1 MRLTLTLLFLLISFS
16 SAVAKDD
23 ITKELITS
31 NGKTRPYYL
40 YVQSNSLEFSQEVRA
55 RQRSLFTRSTNG
67 TNKMAELKTK
77 PTDASVKEFL
87 NQIADKQRRDDCFT
101 IAKMMEE
108 ATGAKPKMWGPSIVG
123 FGTFHYKYDSG
134 REGDWLVT
142 GFSPRKNDLTLYLM
156 MGFEQHRELMAQLG
170 KYKTSKTCLYLKRL
184 DDVHL
189 PTLKKLIKQS
199 IKQLR
204 EYQKSK
210 SKS

>member
-1 MRLTLTLLFLLISFS
+1 
-16 SAVAKDD
+16 
-23 ITKELITS
+23 
-31 NGKTRPYYL
+31 
-40 YVQSNSLEFSQEVRA
+40 
-55 RQRSLFTRSTNG
+55 
-67 TNKMAELKTK
+67 MAELKTK
-77 PTDASVKEFL
+77 QTEASVKDFL
-87 NQIADKQRRDDCFT
+87 NQITDKQRRDDCFT
-101 IAKMMEE
+101 IAKIMED

-170 KYKTSKTCLYLKRL
+170 KFKTSKSCLYLKRL

-189 PTLKKLIKQS
+189 PTLKKLVKAS
-199 IKQLR
+199 VKQLR